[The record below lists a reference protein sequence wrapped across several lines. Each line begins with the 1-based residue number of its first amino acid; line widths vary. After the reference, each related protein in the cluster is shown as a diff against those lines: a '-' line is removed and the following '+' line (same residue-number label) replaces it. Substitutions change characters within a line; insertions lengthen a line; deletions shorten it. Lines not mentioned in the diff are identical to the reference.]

1 MFWEVLCGG
10 IIDGVKYL
18 GMGKDFGS
26 IEKGKFVDLVVI
38 DGDVLSDI
46 RKSEF
51 VEYIVLNGCVYELVI
66 MNEVGS
72 KKKCKLFFFE

>member
-1 MFWEVLCGG
+1 MS
-10 IIDGVKYL
+10 
-18 GMGKDFGS
+18 KDIGS
-26 IEKGKFVDLVVI
+26 IEMGKFVDLVVI
-38 DGDVLSDI
+38 DGDVFSDI

-51 VEYIVLNGCVYELVI
+51 VEYMVFNGWVYEFVI